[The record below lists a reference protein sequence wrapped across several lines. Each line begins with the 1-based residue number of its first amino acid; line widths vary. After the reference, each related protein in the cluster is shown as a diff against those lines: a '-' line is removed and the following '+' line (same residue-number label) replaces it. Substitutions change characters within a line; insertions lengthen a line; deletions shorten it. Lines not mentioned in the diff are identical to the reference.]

1 MQFLSFCVN
10 TRSVQKYCPSTLPP
24 VYTVEHEPQS
34 SVLIQTALPLNSKY
48 LENHS
53 NESGVFSQV
62 PVAFLSLAMKKIE
75 IQIIF

>member
-53 NESGVFSQV
+53 NESGV

-75 IQIIF
+75 IKIIF